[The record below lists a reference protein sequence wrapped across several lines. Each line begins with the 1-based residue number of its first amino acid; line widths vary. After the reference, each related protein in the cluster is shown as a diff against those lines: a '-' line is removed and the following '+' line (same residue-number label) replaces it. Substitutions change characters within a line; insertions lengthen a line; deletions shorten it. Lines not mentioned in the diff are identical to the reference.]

1 MHRNRHK
8 PQDLLAPPAFSE
20 KRESATVY
28 LALLGTVLSLLTIIL
43 CLLTA
48 ALHFAEILLFVLL
61 GSVLLIGLSAIVYT
75 LKTYTISRLVP
86 VAKSDNQVYKKEEE
100 VASPV

>member
-1 MHRNRHK
+1 MNQNRHK
-8 PQDLLAPPAFSE
+8 PQDPLAPPRFSE

-28 LALLGTVLSLLTIIL
+28 LALLGTILSLLTIIL
-43 CLLTA
+43 SLLTA

-75 LKTYTISRLVP
+75 LRSYTIFRVIP
-86 VAKSDNQVYKKEEE
+86 VAKSDNPVRKKREQL
-100 VASPV
+100 PRL